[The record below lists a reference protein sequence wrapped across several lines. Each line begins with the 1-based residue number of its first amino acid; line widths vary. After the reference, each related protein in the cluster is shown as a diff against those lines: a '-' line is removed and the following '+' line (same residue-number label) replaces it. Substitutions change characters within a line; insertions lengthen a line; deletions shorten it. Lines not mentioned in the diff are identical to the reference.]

1 MAVGGGMGMSVIAL
15 VVVVNVVVIAALV
28 VFWNRK

>member
-1 MAVGGGMGMSVIAL
+1 METQSGMGMSFILLAI
-15 VVVVNVVVIAALV
+15 VVNVVVIAALV